1 MDLLGILYEI
11 SPTETRTFTGSD
23 GQPREYTFCEVVVD
37 CSEYNKMTG
46 ERYENLVPVLFSGKA
61 LDALRNIAIGSR
73 VKVAMH
79 PKGGSFTPPEGGSP
93 RRYVR
98 LKAWD
103 IKVTAAPPQA
113 PTTPAPPLPSTQVPP
128 ANQPPAPPSFAPQ
141 DSDPLPF

>member
-1 MDLLGILYEI
+1 MDLQGTLYEI

-61 LDALRNIAIGSR
+61 LDALRNIVPGSR

-98 LKAWD
+98 LKAWN
-103 IKVTAAPPQA
+103 IEVTAAPPQA
-113 PTTPAPPLPSTQVPP
+113 PTTPAPPLPSAQVSPAHQPHTPP
-128 ANQPPAPPSFAPQ
+128 TFASQ

>member
-1 MDLLGILYEI
+1 MDLTGTLYEI

-61 LDALRNIAIGSR
+61 LDALRNIVPGSR

-79 PKGGSFTPPEGGSP
+79 PKGGSFTPEGGIP
-93 RRYVR
+93 RRFVR

-113 PTTPAPPLPSTQVPP
+113 PTTPAPPLPSAQVPP
-128 ANQPPAPPSFAPQ
+128 ANQPPAPPTFAPQ

>member
-1 MDLLGILYEI
+1 MDLFGTLYEI

-61 LDALRNIAIGSR
+61 LDALRNIVPGSR

-79 PKGGSFTPPEGGSP
+79 PKGGSFTPEGGIP
-93 RRYVR
+93 QRFVR

-113 PTTPAPPLPSTQVPP
+113 PTTPAPPLPSAQVPP
-128 ANQPPAPPSFAPQ
+128 ANQPPAPPTFAPQ

>member
-1 MDLLGILYEI
+1 MDLQGTLYEI
-11 SPTETRTFTGSD
+11 SPTETRTFTGRD

-37 CSEYNKMTG
+37 CSTYNKMTG

-61 LDALRNIAIGSR
+61 LDTLRNIAIGSH
-73 VKVAMH
+73 VNVEMH

-98 LKAWD
+98 LKAWG
-103 IKVTAAPPQA
+103 IKVTAEPPQA
-113 PTTPAPPLPSTQVPP
+113 PTTPAPPLPSAQVPP
-128 ANQPPAPPSFAPQ
+128 ENQPPTPPMFAPQ